1 MKLLIVTQK
10 VDRKDDNIGSFH
22 RWIEEFARDTDEV
35 VVIANTVGDFDLPKN
50 VSLYSLGKER
60 GTHRIIRWWR
70 FLAFFSREYAR
81 ADGVFFH
88 MMPEFVIAASPF
100 LIARRAPSALWY
112 VHKSVTFRLK
122 LAERLVHYIFTASSF
137 SFRLPS
143 KKVIYTGH
151 AIDTAF
157 FHPPAKNYS
166 PGGIHL
172 LTVGRISPVKD
183 IETII
188 RACAILKS
196 TWDQAWL
203 YTIVGGP
210 AMARD
215 VKYFESLVSFVRS
228 LGLESLVH
236 FSGAV
241 SYLETPEI
249 YRTHDMFLSTSTTGS
264 VDKAVLEAMASG
276 LSVITANEAFKEM
289 LPTRS
294 FLELRSPEA
303 LAERIKALANENR
316 PQVGLRAV
324 VEEHH
329 SVERTVK
336 EIIKRLSSYA

>member
-1 MKLLIVTQK
+1 MKLLIVTQTIDYNDP
-10 VDRKDDNIGSFH
+10 VLGFFH
-22 RWIEEFARDTDEV
+22 RWVEEFAKNADLV
-35 VVIANTVGDFDLPKN
+35 VLLASFVGAHSLPAN
-50 VSLYSLGKER
+50 VSVYSFGKEKGR
-60 GTHRIIRWWR
+60 KKLLRIWNFWG
-70 FLAFFSREYAR
+70 LFSRHF
-81 ADGVFFH
+81 ADADAVFFH
-88 MMPEFVIAASPF
+88 MIPEFVIAASPF
-100 LIARRAPSALWY
+100 LVARRVPSALWY
-112 VHKSVTFRLK
+112 VHKSVTRK
-122 LAERLVHYIFTASSF
+122 LRWAEWLVQYIFTASAL

-157 FHPPAKNYS
+157 FYPTRQNP

-188 RACAILKS
+188 RACAVLKNI
-196 TWDQAWL
+196 WDRSWSC
-203 YTIVGGP
+203 TVVGGP

-228 LGLESLVH
+228 LGLESFVH
-236 FSGAV
+236 FNGAV
-241 SYLETPEI
+241 PYLEIPEI
-249 YRTHDMFLSTSTTGS
+249 YRSHDLFLSMSTTGS
-264 VDKAVLEAMASG
+264 IDKAVLEAMASG
-276 LSVITANEAFKEM
+276 LSVITANEAFKGI
-289 LPTRS
+289 LPVRS

-316 PQVGLRAV
+316 PNDGLRAIV
-324 VEEHH
+324 QEHH

>member
-22 RWIEEFARDTDEV
+22 RWVEEFARDTDEV
-35 VVIANTVGDFDLPKN
+35 VVIANAAGDFDLPKN
-50 VSLYSLGKER
+50 VSLYSLEKEK
-60 GTHRIIRWWR
+60 GTHRVLRWWR
-70 FLAFFSREYAR
+70 FLIFFSREYAG
-81 ADGVFFH
+81 ADAVFFH

-100 LIARRAPSALWY
+100 LVARRVPSALWY
-112 VHKSVTFRLK
+112 VHKSVTWK
-122 LAERLVHYIFTASSF
+122 LRWAEWLVHYIFTASAL

-157 FHPPAKNYS
+157 FYPASQNP

-172 LTVGRISPVKD
+172 LTVGRISPIKD

-196 TWDQAWL
+196 AWDRPWSC
-203 YTIVGGP
+203 TVVGGP

-228 LGLESLVH
+228 LGLESFVH
-236 FSGAV
+236 FNGAV

-249 YRTHDMFLSTSTTGS
+249 YRTHDMFLSMSTTGS
-264 VDKAVLEAMASG
+264 IDKAVLEAMSSG
-276 LSVITANEAFKEM
+276 LSVITANEAFKEI
-289 LPTRS
+289 LPVRS

-316 PQVGLRAV
+316 PNIGLRTIV
-324 VEEHH
+324 QEHH
-329 SVERTVK
+329 SVGRTVK

>member
-1 MKLLIVTQK
+1 
-10 VDRKDDNIGSFH
+10 
-22 RWIEEFARDTDEV
+22 
-35 VVIANTVGDFDLPKN
+35 
-50 VSLYSLGKER
+50 
-60 GTHRIIRWWR
+60 
-70 FLAFFSREYAR
+70 
-81 ADGVFFH
+81 

-264 VDKAVLEAMASG
+264 VDKAVWKPWRRVFLLLRQMRRLRKCFLLVRFLSCG
-276 LSVITANEAFKEM
+276 VPKRLLSVLRRSQTKIVPRWGYERLWRSITA
-289 LPTRS
+289 S
-294 FLELRSPEA
+294 S
-303 LAERIKALANENR
+303 ER
-316 PQVGLRAV
+316 
-324 VEEHH
+324 
-329 SVERTVK
+329 
-336 EIIKRLSSYA
+336 